1 MYGPARRN
9 LEEQKEGGDIPNR
22 TEGLL
27 GFGQNVPEY
36 LSGAGLEI
44 SSLDVGIAP
53 EGHLK

>member
-1 MYGPARRN
+1 MVRPGEI
-9 LEEQKEGGDIPNR
+9 LEEQKEGWDIPNR

>member
-1 MYGPARRN
+1 MASQENSRGTKRRR
-9 LEEQKEGGDIPNR
+9 DIPNHP
-22 TEGLL
+22 ESLL